1 MCLGVPGR
9 IVRIWKRADGA
20 PMAQADFVGVSR
32 EVCLAYLP
40 DLAVGDHVIVHM
52 GFALTRVAESAAHE
66 TIETM
71 REYGVLAAPAPGPS
85 EAT

>member
-9 IVRIWKRADGA
+9 IVRVWTRDDGA
-20 PMAQADFVGVSR
+20 PMAAADFVGEPR

-40 DLAVGDHVIVHM
+40 DLRPGDYVIAHL
-52 GFALTRVAESAAHE
+52 GFALTRVEAETAQA

-71 REYGVLAAPAPGPS
+71 REYGVLAADRGVQ
-85 EAT
+85 

>member
-20 PMAQADFVGVSR
+20 LMAQADFVGVTR

-40 DLAVGDHVIVHM
+40 DLVVGDHVIVHM
-52 GFALTRVAESAAHE
+52 GFALTRVDEDAARA

-71 REYGVLAAPAPGPS
+71 REYGVLATPAHES
-85 EAT
+85 AEAS